1 METQN
6 FYPEVELQDS
16 TPKTNKTRV
25 IDIRSNNKIVAC
37 AGSGK
42 TTELILAIKKLI
54 EQEKI
59 NPDEILVSTFNV
71 ESANHLKVKA
81 QEKLQ
86 QYDAEKLRIQNI
98 DKFAFEEYEK
108 YLSQSKKMNEF
119 KLDLKEIVLY
129 VLNYLKTV
137 EGKKNVLDQYKYLF
151 FDEFQDINQTQYDIL
166 RLFIKNGCDD
176 KQNIYSFRNSSSDFL
191 QKYLN
196 QDIPDL
202 QTSNLKGEDLLPIV
216 QVFQNENEQI
226 EEIVKEIKG
235 LRKFYS
241 WNQMAILSPQR
252 KSFTKFQEFLEKT
265 NSDAKNNTKNEQSNE
280 EDMIIPYYLADR
292 QFNKIFSN
300 ENIELP
306 KQQKGIMLS
315 TIHTSKGLEWKAVF
329 IIGIEDKEFPV
340 QFAKQ
345 ADNQNEKLN
354 ECRRMMYV
362 SCTRA
367 KKYLH
372 LSFVE
377 DQRKPYIC
385 RFFSDI
391 DTRYYKKRSQF
402 NEKSI
407 VQISEPIPTYKPQ
420 NQPLT
425 YITESFNE
433 KDYSAINNILQGIQI
448 VYQDE
453 GKQIVFDEDYIKQN
467 NLQQDFINY
476 LQLSLHEKLSTKDR
490 IEHEQTKKMVA
501 AINWYS
507 KEQVVKNAFI
517 SLQKFLKNNHDMDQ
531 IKNHESIKE
540 EYLKS
545 LCRALYDR
553 YKNKIETVF
562 EEIQN
567 MLKQNFKYCEIF
579 HQTKQRQQDE
589 LGDQKQQYVESYLKF
604 LDKNNITSNIKQ
616 DLYNISKLILISE
629 GNKKSLYRDDQN
641 LYEIEELDQ
650 NIQNFTNYVKYNFK
664 DIILNYQI
672 QNYEN
677 LDIIA
682 DDCIFKVIYNQNQKS
697 ISKQDIIYH
706 LAYVHELKCKQ
717 KIITKIAFYNVISGK
732 LFIFSLNEWNKE
744 EQFYNFL
751 KEKNVKLTEYKFPKK
766 EQNTDQIQ
774 SLSLNEIKS
783 SQNTLEKND
792 SQMQIESIAESQKQ
806 EQKCKEEDF
815 ETQTQIL
822 KSTNQNQ
829 IENINSSQTQQN
841 FKNQDINEMEKLA
854 SCQGNAQKSQKTL
867 EKNNT
872 EQQNNRNQS
881 QNNSGL
887 ADQISSQNK
896 KRKQKM
902 DDSYTE
908 EYLTYL
914 KNKKQKIDENQD
926 NLVLFL
932 IYIIAQC
939 IIFFL
944 FLEKKIRQ

>member
-377 DQRKPYIC
+377 DQRKPY
-385 RFFSDI
+385 
-391 DTRYYKKRSQF
+391 
-402 NEKSI
+402 
-407 VQISEPIPTYKPQ
+407 
-420 NQPLT
+420 
-425 YITESFNE
+425 
-433 KDYSAINNILQGIQI
+433 
-448 VYQDE
+448 
-453 GKQIVFDEDYIKQN
+453 
-467 NLQQDFINY
+467 
-476 LQLSLHEKLSTKDR
+476 
-490 IEHEQTKKMVA
+490 
-501 AINWYS
+501 
-507 KEQVVKNAFI
+507 
-517 SLQKFLKNNHDMDQ
+517 
-531 IKNHESIKE
+531 
-540 EYLKS
+540 
-545 LCRALYDR
+545 
-553 YKNKIETVF
+553 
-562 EEIQN
+562 
-567 MLKQNFKYCEIF
+567 
-579 HQTKQRQQDE
+579 
-589 LGDQKQQYVESYLKF
+589 
-604 LDKNNITSNIKQ
+604 
-616 DLYNISKLILISE
+616 
-629 GNKKSLYRDDQN
+629 
-641 LYEIEELDQ
+641 
-650 NIQNFTNYVKYNFK
+650 
-664 DIILNYQI
+664 
-672 QNYEN
+672 
-677 LDIIA
+677 
-682 DDCIFKVIYNQNQKS
+682 
-697 ISKQDIIYH
+697 H